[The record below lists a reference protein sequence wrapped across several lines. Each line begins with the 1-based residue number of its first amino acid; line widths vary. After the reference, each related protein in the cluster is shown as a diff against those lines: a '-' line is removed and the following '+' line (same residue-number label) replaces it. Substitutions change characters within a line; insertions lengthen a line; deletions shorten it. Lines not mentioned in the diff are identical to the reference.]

1 MDESER
7 EALDF
12 LNEYWED
19 IFIINNQKITP
30 LADFLGQ
37 CLGEHGGG
45 ILFIGC
51 GKEEGN
57 RFVLKLDLDGHF
69 YKRISDTGDNE
80 KDWEWIGDIEE

>member
-1 MDESER
+1 MDEDER

-30 LADFLGQ
+30 LTDFLGQ
-37 CLGEHGGG
+37 CLGEHSGG

-57 RFVLKLDLDGHF
+57 RFVLKLDLSDHF
-69 YKRISDTGDNE
+69 YKRISDTGDDE
-80 KDWEWIGDIEE
+80 KDWEWIGDIAN